1 MDVVKRDALKT
12 IQDFSGIKVAG
23 SNAAAAS
30 NSTALRPIRPAGEAP
45 PKTQEKRVQ
54 SIADYRP
61 EEKESTHS
69 IIYRVVN
76 LLKELD
82 GAPASARMLY
92 LKAKADVYDPD
103 IFDSLNSN
111 PKVSID
117 MSNVEQP
124 KFAYKPKY
132 PIRSELEL
140 IDFINNHPDGLEKS
154 DLIDSYKKAAADLE
168 TLHHKGLVYKI
179 HNKDKH
185 DDVIYP
191 NELYSNPNYRKL
203 AIADDFKRLWKKIQ
217 IPPEDDLQKE
227 MVRIGMKAEVDKETS
242 DQFKKRPAKEKGRKK
257 GSKKRVR
264 YFNKHVTDLDLTKP
278 HARGLEAQPTAQ

>member
-23 SNAAAAS
+23 SNAAAS
-30 NSTALRPIRPAGEAP
+30 NSTALRPVRPAGETA
-45 PKTQEKRVQ
+45 PKTQEKRVE
-54 SIADYRP
+54 SIANYRP
-61 EEKESTHS
+61 QEKESTHS
-69 IIYRVVN
+69 IIYAVVN
-76 LLKELD
+76 TLKDLD
-82 GAPASARMLY
+82 GAPASAKML
-92 LKAKADVYDPD
+92 LIKAKADVYDPD
-103 IFDSLNSN
+103 IFDSLNAN

-117 MSNVEQP
+117 MTDIHQP
-124 KFAYKPKY
+124 KFSYKPKY

-203 AIADDFKRLWKKIQ
+203 AIADEFKRLWKKIQ

-227 MVRIGMKAEVDKETS
+227 MVRIGMKAEVEKETS

-278 HARGLEAQPTAQ
+278 HARGLDAQPTAQ